1 MVVRPPSYVGG
12 RGGGKKKKII
22 PLSSA
27 MGHIDSTLLIILHV
41 LSIITIKTFSIN
53 PMDFLRG
60 WVDISFALRLEK
72 LSLSS
77 AHRKF
82 GRISENSK

>member
-53 PMDFLRG
+53 PMDFYVGGYQLCFATRKA
-60 WVDISFALRLEK
+60 VFIISSQKVEK
-72 LSLSS
+72 V
-77 AHRKF
+77 
-82 GRISENSK
+82 N